1 MLPSGNV
8 ICIII
13 FLPYKLLEKSIKK
26 YYKMKGCFEKI
37 PTPNRFASTVMRQM
51 FFNATGI
58 GLNNNLIVL
67 NNLQK

>member
-1 MLPSGNV
+1 
-8 ICIII
+8 
-13 FLPYKLLEKSIKK
+13 
-26 YYKMKGCFEKI
+26 MKGCFEKI